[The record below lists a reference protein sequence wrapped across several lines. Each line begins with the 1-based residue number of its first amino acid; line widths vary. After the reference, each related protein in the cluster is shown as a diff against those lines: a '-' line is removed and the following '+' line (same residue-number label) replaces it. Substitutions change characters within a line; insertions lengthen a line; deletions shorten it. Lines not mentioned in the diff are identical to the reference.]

1 MPTSV
6 SYALQVS
13 AILVAALSSGINAEA
28 QASKVPL
35 TITSEQQVQIRELT
49 SRILQHADSAGCK
62 KNSCTILVANFAGPT
77 GSTSALGIQLADAVS
92 AEFAAQ
98 AKGAQI
104 VDRQKLRQYLEKER
118 IASKLFEDD
127 NAARWLA
134 KENDATAVLV
144 GYLRGNQQQKVLRVQ
159 LLDTRD
165 FGKKN
170 PTPKGPVAE
179 ETINDLG
186 YPGDL
191 DPVEPFGAPPPME
204 IPGVYSDSDQAKRGG
219 ARMIPNCTYMPTPEY
234 SEPARLVKFQGLL
247 LLQVV
252 ISQDGN
258 ISGEQILKGLPF
270 GLNERGLATVKNW
283 RCQFTS
289 SNGQATAI
297 KVPIEVSFRLY

>member
-6 SYALQVS
+6 RYGFRIS
-13 AILVAALSSGINAEA
+13 AVLAAALSSGICTEA
-28 QASKVPL
+28 QGPQTPL
-35 TITSEQQVQIRELT
+35 TITSEQQVQLRELT

-62 KNSCTILVANFAGPT
+62 KNSCTILVANFGGPT
-77 GSTSALGIQLADAVS
+77 GATSTLGMQLADAVS

-98 AKGAQI
+98 AKGVQI

-118 IASKLFEDD
+118 IASKLLEDD

-134 KENDATAVLV
+134 KENGATAVLV

-165 FGKKN
+165 FAKKN

-191 DPVEPFGAPPPME
+191 DPVEPFGAPPKTELAGETLESLEGSVP
-204 IPGVYSDSDQAKRGG
+204 
-219 ARMIPNCTYMPTPEY
+219 PNCPNHRDPDYTEA
-234 SEPARLVKFQGLL
+234 ARQARFNGGLV
-247 LLQVV
+247 LQAVFLK
-252 ISQDGN
+252 DGRVTN
-258 ISGEQILKGLPF
+258 LRPLKGAPF
-270 GLNERGLATVKNW
+270 GLNQSAEQVAREWKCEPATKDGKPVTVSVPVE
-283 RCQFTS
+283 FT
-289 SNGQATAI
+289 
-297 KVPIEVSFRLY
+297 FRVY